1 MPGQLI
7 KTTKYMEL
15 PITLLAKDGETIYY
29 YGEVYVVDNLPIPY
43 IIRTG
48 VLTPNDI
55 NFK

>member
-1 MPGQLI
+1 
-7 KTTKYMEL
+7 MEL